1 MIEHFVTLFNSKY
14 LPQGLSLL
22 SSMEK
27 NVINFRL
34 WILCIDDEAYQILK
48 KLNYEHVNPLKLSDF
63 ETEDLLTAKKN
74 RTFTEYC
81 WTLTPFTFDFVYK
94 CDNTIKRL
102 TYIDADMYFF
112 NDTRQ
117 IFTNFE
123 KSNKSILITKH
134 NYSPFYDQS
143 NFSGKFCVQF
153 LTIDFEFGEKVRKD
167 WELKCLDW
175 CYNRF
180 ENGKFGDQKYLDRWP
195 IDFKELVYIV
205 DQKDLFLA
213 PWNALQ
219 FSTDEIVAFHFHGLK
234 ILNNHKINI
243 GNYLIPISTYQYIY
257 KEYLDSIFDSI
268 KILENL
274 NFYNFIQQR
283 SSLILKIK
291 SLMSVPYFF
300 IRLFKY
306 SHIIKK

>member
-48 KLNYEHVNPLKLSDF
+48 ELNYEHVNPLKLSDF